1 MMLDRAGSAEPVPTQ
16 LRLQLDGFEG
26 PLELLLSLIEQN
38 RLPITQVSLAQVA
51 DQYLAQVYALPELDP
66 NLLAD
71 FLAIGGRLLL
81 IKSRALLLSEERD
94 PVVEETAS
102 ELEQRLAEYRIFRA
116 AADYIQE
123 LEQRG
128 MRTYPTKREPQE
140 NTVVPPLAP
149 IAPDALVAVW
159 RRLQRKPAPTT
170 VEIEAVRRASVD
182 ERRSRILDLLRSRP
196 QISFAELAGAT
207 VDEVVASFL
216 AVLELFRR
224 GLVTVNQ
231 EHAFGELTI
240 ARMEE
245 QRNGVG

>member
-1 MMLDRAGSAEPVPTQ
+1 MVGPGEPVPTQ

-66 NLLAD
+66 DLLAD

-81 IKSRALLLSEERD
+81 LKSRALLLSEVQD
-94 PVVEETAS
+94 PVVEETAA
-102 ELEQRLAEYRIFRA
+102 ELEQRLAEYRIFRTA
-116 AADYIQE
+116 AEYLQE

-128 MRTYPTKREPQE
+128 MRTYPTTREPQE

-149 IAPDALVAVW
+149 ITPDALVAVW
-159 RRLQRKPAPTT
+159 RRVQRRPASEP
-170 VEIEAVRRASVD
+170 VDIEAVRRASVD
-182 ERRSRILDLLRSRP
+182 ERRTRILDLLRSRHRVA
-196 QISFAELAGAT
+196 FAELAGGT

-224 GLVTVNQ
+224 GLVTVDQ
-231 EHAFGELTI
+231 ERAFGELTI
-240 ARMEE
+240 ARIEV
-245 QRNGVG
+245 QRNGST